1 MVDSWHSAGPR
12 RKKANFGAMR
22 SMPTESRNWRDNVTR
37 GIQRG
42 GSRQEKRR
50 TTARRS
56 SATRR
61 ESRKLR
67 GAPPPMPG
75 GAPRPMPG
83 APAMMGGPSMAGGP
97 PMAGG
102 APPIMMGS
110 LPMAAGAPP
119 IMMGGPPIPGGPPM
133 PGVLSGGPPMP
144 MTAAADS
151 FMPVQAQRESL
162 MAPGSKPVLATK
174 QSSILSDAS
183 TPDNGMADT
192 FLANLNCDAV
202 KSAADQQEARM
213 AVCQDDWDM
222 SDEEEVE
229 ALLEIDAPI
238 QMKVA
243 LEFKWL
249 LNQQS
254 ANGMFKFSPLD
265 PRFLDY
271 KKKNISSAV
280 EEKLKDVKNL
290 NSVLAT
296 LYALASMTTQFASQ
310 KTEWQFMFSK
320 GKRWV
325 SKQLKEMKD
334 FEDLLALLV

>member
-1 MVDSWHSAGPR
+1 
-12 RKKANFGAMR
+12 
-22 SMPTESRNWRDNVTR
+22 
-37 GIQRG
+37 
-42 GSRQEKRR
+42 
-50 TTARRS
+50 
-56 SATRR
+56 
-61 ESRKLR
+61 
-67 GAPPPMPG
+67 
-75 GAPRPMPG
+75 
-83 APAMMGGPSMAGGP
+83 
-97 PMAGG
+97 
-102 APPIMMGS
+102 
-110 LPMAAGAPP
+110 
-119 IMMGGPPIPGGPPM
+119 
-133 PGVLSGGPPMP
+133 
-144 MTAAADS
+144 
-151 FMPVQAQRESL
+151 
-162 MAPGSKPVLATK
+162 
-174 QSSILSDAS
+174 
-183 TPDNGMADT
+183 
-192 FLANLNCDAV
+192 
-202 KSAADQQEARM
+202 M

-271 KKKNISSAV
+271 KKKNISAAV
-280 EEKLKDVKNL
+280 QEKLKNV

-325 SKQLKEMKD
+325 SKQLKDKKD
-334 FEDLLALLV
+334 FDDLLALLV